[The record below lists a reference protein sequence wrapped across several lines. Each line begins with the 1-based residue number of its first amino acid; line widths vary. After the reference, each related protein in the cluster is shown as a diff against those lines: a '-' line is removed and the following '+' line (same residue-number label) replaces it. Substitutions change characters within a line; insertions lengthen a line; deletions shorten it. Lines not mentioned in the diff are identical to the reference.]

1 MKVRKFLMALI
12 APIYSLLVVVL
23 ILIATASPYDAF
35 EGEVSADGKVT
46 TFCDLPT
53 ESDDMSD
60 IFVPLIGI
68 LVFGLLI
75 VGAIRS
81 YRARRVR
88 PSLIYGVLLLLMW
101 VYFFFL
107 RRIGC

>member
-1 MKVRKFLMALI
+1 MALI
-12 APIYSLLVVVL
+12 APIYSLLVALL
-23 ILIATASPYDAF
+23 ILIGTTSPYDAF
-35 EGEVSADGKVT
+35 EGEVHDGKVT

-60 IFVPLIGI
+60 IFVPLTGI
-68 LVFGLLI
+68 LILGLLV

-88 PSLIYGVLLLLMW
+88 PTLIYGLLLLVMW
-101 VYFFFL
+101 VYYFFL